1 MDWFVK
7 RFVKAS
13 LVWFGIG
20 ATLGVCMAIEP
31 ALIIY
36 RPSHLH
42 MNLLGFVTMMIYG
55 VAYHVMP
62 RFSGNPLYSPR
73 LAMMQWWL
81 SNAGLATMVCGFGV
95 APHRADIGA
104 LLLAAGGV
112 ASASGAYAFILNI
125 WRTLD
130 GRSVPRSQQ
139 GTSGGVIAIRRGG
152 PVPPASKG
160 A

>member
-7 RFVKAS
+7 NFVKAS
-13 LVWFGIG
+13 LAWFGIG
-20 ATLGVCMAIEP
+20 ATLGVCMAIDP

-36 RPSHLH
+36 RPAHLH

-62 RFSGNPLYSPR
+62 RFTGHPLYSPR
-73 LAMMQWWL
+73 LAVTQWWL
-81 SNAGLATMVCGFGV
+81 SNAGLAIMVCGFAI
-95 APHRADIGA
+95 APRRAGA
-104 LLLAAGGV
+104 GGLLLAAGG
-112 ASASGAYAFILNI
+112 ALSAAGAYGFIFNI

-130 GRSVPRSQQ
+130 GRVTARSQA
-139 GTSGGVIAIRRGG
+139 GAPEVIAMRRGG
-152 PVPPASKG
+152 RVPPTSRG

>member
-1 MDWFVK
+1 MDTFSK
-7 RFVKAS
+7 HFVKAS
-13 LVWFGIG
+13 LTWFGLG
-20 ATLGVCMAIEP
+20 ATLGVCMAIDP

-36 RPSHLH
+36 RPAHLH

-62 RFSGNPLYSPR
+62 RFTGHPLHSPR
-73 LAMMQWWL
+73 LAMTQWWL
-81 SNAGLATMVCGFGV
+81 SNAGLAIMVCGF
-95 APHRADIGA
+95 AITPHRASPGV

-112 ASASGAYAFILNI
+112 LGAAGAYGFIFNI

-130 GRSVPRSQQ
+130 GRAAPRSHA
-139 GTSGGVIAIRRGG
+139 GAPDVIAMRRGVR
-152 PVPPASKG
+152 VPPASKG